1 VFRSKRSFLKY
12 IALFILFSAQVSCAI
27 EVDFKGQASGWSNE
41 TCLSE
46 SWSNQSGARY
56 LPQLLFEQVVRGET
70 AFDGEVMM
78 NGFWAVDNWE
88 ATNSDL
94 ELYRLKFRFTTTRA
108 EVRIG
113 LQKINFGPAQLLRS
127 LMWFDRLDPRDP
139 LHLTDGVWGL
149 LSRYYFQNNANI
161 WLWGLFGND
170 EAKGYGLF
178 PTAPERPEFGGRVQ
192 LPVPKGEVGISSHVR
207 RVRAQL
213 ITEAEFLE
221 KRIGLD
227 GRWDVG
233 VGLWFELVGQQ
244 WENDDLPFEFTKM
257 ITLGLDYTIGIG
269 NGIYA
274 VVEHADNTVSEQW
287 WGRDEDNQISAY
299 SLSYPVSMFDTVI
312 GYGFYD
318 WENRNYYQ
326 YVGWQRTYDRWIIN
340 PSLFW
345 YPEDGSTDLGR
356 EQNYLGSGYGVQ
368 IIIIYNH

>member
-1 VFRSKRSFLKY
+1 ML
-12 IALFILFSAQVSCAI
+12 
-27 EVDFKGQASGWSNE
+27 
-41 TCLSE
+41 
-46 SWSNQSGARY
+46 
-56 LPQLLFEQVVRGET
+56 
-70 AFDGEVMM
+70 
-78 NGFWAVDNWE
+78 NGFVAVDDGE

-94 ELYRLKFRFTTTRA
+94 ELYRLKFRFTTARA

-139 LHLTDGVWGL
+139 LHITDGVWGL
-149 LSRYYFQNNANI
+149 LSRYYFQNNANV
-161 WLWGLFGND
+161 WLWELFGND
-170 EAKGYGLF
+170 ETKGYELY

-192 LPVPKGEVGISSHVR
+192 FPVPRGEVGISSHVR

-213 ITEAEFLE
+213 ITETEFLE

-233 VGLWFELVGQQ
+233 IGLWFELVSQQ
-244 WENDDLPFEFTKM
+244 WETDELPYEFTKSM
-257 ITLGLDYTIGIG
+257 TVGMDYTIGIG

-274 VVEHADNTVSEQW
+274 IAEHMSNAVSDQLFS
-287 WGRDEDNQISAY
+287 RDEDNQISAY
-299 SLSYPVSMFDTVI
+299 SLSYPISMFDTVM

-318 WENRNYYQ
+318 WENGNYYQ
-326 YVGWQRTYDRWIIN
+326 YIGWQRIYDSWIIN

-345 YPEDGSTDLGR
+345 YPDDESAGIGM
-356 EQNYLGSGYGVQ
+356 EPNYLGRGYGAQ